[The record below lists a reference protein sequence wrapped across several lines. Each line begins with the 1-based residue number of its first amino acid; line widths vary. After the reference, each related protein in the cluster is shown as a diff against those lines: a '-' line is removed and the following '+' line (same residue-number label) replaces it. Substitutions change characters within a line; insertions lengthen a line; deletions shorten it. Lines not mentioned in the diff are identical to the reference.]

1 MPRLVG
7 VVDGG
12 GSKTQAAWADL
23 AGRVWLAPAEAGC
36 NPQDN
41 PQWRENLGAAIGHL
55 PLGVEQVTLGLAGL
69 GEVPDHDAAMTHLAS
84 ELLPHRATAMNDV
97 AMAYRGAFPDG
108 GGVLILAG
116 TGSMAMALG
125 PNGLVRSGGWGDA
138 FGDEGSGWWIGRAAL
153 SLAAK
158 MIDGRVPDSGFA
170 GALAAAL
177 GLPAN
182 GGDFALLNWV
192 MAQYHQRSAIASVAQ
207 HVDHLAGQGD
217 ATATGLLHSAADEL
231 HQHMIAASRL
241 SGLGKQ
247 AHWACAGSVFNST
260 TLSTALTALVGK
272 RPVKPQLDALGGG
285 LWLAAQAAEW
295 PVGPD
300 WITTI
305 AAATSKGTPE

>member
-1 MPRLVG
+1 MARLVA

-23 AGRVWLAPAEAGC
+23 AGRVWLAPAVAGC

-41 PQWRENLGAAIGHL
+41 PQWRENLGRAIGYL
-55 PLGVEQVTLGLAGL
+55 PPEVEQVTLGLAGF
-69 GEVPDHDAAMTHLAS
+69 GEVPGNDTAVVQLARDH
-84 ELLPHRATAMNDV
+84 LPHRAVVMNDV

-125 PNGLVRSGGWGDA
+125 PNGLVRCGGWGDA

-153 SLAAK
+153 SLASK
-158 MIDGRVPDSGFA
+158 MVDGRLPDSGFA

-177 GLPAN
+177 GLPDG

-192 MAQYHQRSAIASVAQ
+192 MAQDHHRSAIASVAQ
-207 HVDHLAGQGD
+207 LVDLLAGQGD
-217 ATATGLLHSAADEL
+217 ATATGLLHRAAEEL
-231 HQHMIAASRL
+231 HQHLIAARRL
-241 SGLGKQ
+241 SGLDEQ
-247 AHWACAGSVFNST
+247 ANWACAGSVFNSA

-272 RPVKPQLDALGGG
+272 RSVKPQLDALGGG
-285 LWLAAQAAEW
+285 LWLAAQAAGW
-295 PVGPD
+295 PVD
-300 WITTI
+300 HHWITKI
-305 AAATSKGTPE
+305 AAARSERTPI

>member
-1 MPRLVG
+1 MARLVA

-23 AGRVWLAPAEAGC
+23 AGRVWLAPAVAGS

-41 PQWRENLGAAIGHL
+41 PQWRENLGRAIGYL
-55 PLGVEQVTLGLAGL
+55 PPEVEQVTLGLAGF
-69 GEVPDHDAAMTHLAS
+69 GEVPDDDAAMAQLAS
-84 ELLPHRATAMNDV
+84 DQLPHRAFVMNDV

-125 PNGLVRSGGWGDA
+125 PIGLVRCGGWGDA

-153 SLAAK
+153 SLASK
-158 MIDGRVPDSGFA
+158 MVDGRLPDSGFA

-192 MAQYHQRSAIASVAQ
+192 MARDHQRSAIASVAQ
-207 HVDHLAGQGD
+207 PVDFLAGQGD
-217 ATATGLLHSAADEL
+217 AIATGLLQSAADEL
-231 HQHMIAASRL
+231 HEHMTAASRL

-247 AHWACAGSVFNST
+247 AHWARAGSVFNSA

-305 AAATSKGTPE
+305 AAALSKGTPE